1 MSTFELKDEREL
13 LEGDTIQVSWA
24 SGATLQGVVQRS
36 YRDWRVKGSEISVY
50 SLLRDAS
57 ATVTVTR
64 DDRPLPDEPGTLFKA
79 KIYEDTVSDQY
90 LKIFVLYGDDS
101 LMYVTADLGETNTWL
116 SPGDIDTSTIILAT
130 DIEWEIDHE

>member
-13 LEGDTIQVSWA
+13 LEGDSIQVSWA

-64 DDRPLPDEPGTLFKA
+64 DDRPLPDEAGTLFKA
-79 KIYEDTVSDQY
+79 KIYDDTEDRY

-101 LMYVTADLGETNTWL
+101 VMYVTADLGETNTWL
-116 SPGDIDTSTIILAT
+116 SRGDIDPSTIILAT